1 MEKKIKGYKGF
12 DKDLKCRGYQY
23 EVGKDYEHNGEVSC
37 CKSGFHFCENPM
49 DVLNYYNPADSRY
62 CEVEGSGTID
72 KDTDD
77 TKVAV
82 SKLHISE
89 EIGLKGLIEAG
100 VKFILDKVN
109 WKDNK
114 ESNTG
119 VHSAATNTDYQ
130 SAATNTG
137 RYSAATNMGYQSAA
151 TNTGDYSA
159 ATNTGYRSAATNTGG
174 QSAAT
179 NTGDKSA
186 ATNTGDQSAATNT
199 GDKSAATNTGNRS
212 AATNTGDYSAAIN
225 TGDYS
230 TATNT
235 GSQSAAT
242 NTGDYSAA
250 TNTGYRS
257 AATNTG
263 YRSAATNT
271 GNYSAATNT
280 GDRSAATNTGYRS
293 AATVEG
299 KDSIAI
305 VTGYDSKAKGALG
318 CWIVLT
324 EHRGWNGNGY
334 PIKEVKAFKVDGEII
349 KADTFYKLING
360 EAVEVEK

>member
-12 DKDLKCRGYQY
+12 GKDLKCRGYQY
-23 EVGKDYEHNGEVSC
+23 EVGKDYEHNRGVSC

-100 VKFILDKVN
+100 VKLILDKVN

-119 VHSAATNTDYQ
+119 DH
-130 SAATNTG
+130 
-137 RYSAATNMGYQSAA
+137 
-151 TNTGDYSA
+151 SA

-179 NTGDKSA
+179 NTG
-186 ATNTGDQSAATNT
+186 
-199 GDKSAATNTGNRS
+199 
-212 AATNTGDYSAAIN
+212 YS
-225 TGDYS
+225 
-230 TATNT
+230 
-235 GSQSAAT
+235 
-242 NTGDYSAA
+242 
-250 TNTGYRS
+250 
-257 AATNTG
+257 
-263 YRSAATNT
+263 SAATNT
-271 GNYSAATNT
+271 GNYSAAINTGGQSAATNT
-280 GDRSAATNTGYRS
+280 GNYSAAINTGNYSAATNTGYKS
-293 AATVEG
+293 AATVNG
-299 KDSIAI
+299 KNSIAI
-305 VTGYDSKAKGALG
+305 VTGYDSKAKGTLG

-324 EHRGWNGNGY
+324 ERGEWNGNGY
-334 PIKEVKAFKVDGEII
+334 PIKEVKAFKVDGEIV
-349 KADTFYKLING
+349 KADTFYKLIDG